1 MRWIFMKTANI
12 SARLD
17 PEVIEK
23 LDLLAKATARSK
35 SFLVA
40 RAVEAY
46 VDNQAWQIEAI
57 QEGIKEADKG
67 DFATDKEVKR
77 VFKKWGANAD

>member
-1 MRWIFMKTANI
+1 MKTANI
-12 SARLD
+12 STRID
-17 PEVIEK
+17 REVAKK

-46 VDNQAWQIEAI
+46 VDSQAWQIEAI

-67 DFATDKEVKR
+67 HFATDKEVKR
-77 VFKKWGANAD
+77 VFKKWGVNAD